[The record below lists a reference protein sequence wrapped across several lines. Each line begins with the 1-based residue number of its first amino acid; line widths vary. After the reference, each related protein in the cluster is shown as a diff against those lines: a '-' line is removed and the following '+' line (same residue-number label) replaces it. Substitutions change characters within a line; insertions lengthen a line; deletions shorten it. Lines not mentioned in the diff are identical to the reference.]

1 MRKLYFLRDL
11 PVGFYL
17 LVSSEQELLHLFLVI
32 VIHEASSS
40 NDESCLVVA
49 FRPLDTKKG
58 MYQRKELGENE
69 MHKEMRHQY
78 APYMS

>member
-11 PVGFYL
+11 PIGFYL
-17 LVSSEQELLHLFLVI
+17 LFFAEQELLYLFLVI

-49 FRPLDTKKG
+49 FRPLNKKRECSNARSWKR
-58 MYQRKELGENE
+58 MKC
-69 MHKEMRHQY
+69 
-78 APYMS
+78 